1 MTADLHLHS
10 TYSDGSYTPEEL
22 VKEAVEKD
30 FKTIAIADHDTV
42 EGVAK
47 AKEVAK
53 NFDIEIIPA
62 IEFSTFR
69 DKAEIHI
76 LGYFI
81 DYNDSNLL
89 KESKKIFSARK
100 ERAREMVELLNKT
113 GVKISFE
120 QVKNIAGDDYLGRP
134 HVAKAMIKEGYINE
148 IGEAFTEDY
157 IGNGGKAYVPKYKL
171 SPEKAIEII
180 NNAGGIAVI
189 AHPEFINHGEAMGF
203 EDIKELK
210 KDGLQGIEVYQSK
223 HDKKAVKKY
232 KKIAENLDL
241 LITGGSDFH
250 GENSSDVNLGD
261 IRLSDERV
269 VELKKAYQ
277 SK

>member
-42 EGVAK
+42 EGIAK
-47 AKEVAK
+47 AKEAAK
-53 NFDIEIIPA
+53 DFDIEIIPA

-69 DKAEIHI
+69 EKAEIHI

-100 ERAREMVELLNKT
+100 ERARKMVELLNKE

-120 QVKNIAGDDYLGRP
+120 QVKNISGDDYLGRP
-134 HVAKAMIKEGYINE
+134 HVAKAMMKEGYIEE

-157 IGNGGKAYVPKYKL
+157 IGNGGRAYVPKYKL

-189 AHPEFINHGEAMGF
+189 AHPEFINHGEAMGV
-203 EDIKELK
+203 EDIKKLREVGLK
-210 KDGLQGIEVYQSK
+210 GIEVYQSK
-223 HDKKAVKKY
+223 HDKKAVEKY
-232 KKIAENLDL
+232 KKIANDLDL

-250 GENSSDVNLGD
+250 GENSTDVNLGD
-261 IRLSDERV
+261 IRLSAERV

-277 SK
+277 N

>member
-22 VKEAVEKD
+22 VKEAVEKN

-42 EGVAK
+42 EGVVK
-47 AKEVAK
+47 AKEAAE
-53 NFDIEIIPA
+53 NFDIEVIPA

-69 DKAEIHI
+69 EKAEIHI

-89 KESKKIFSARK
+89 NESKKIFSARK
-100 ERAREMVELLNKT
+100 ERARKMVELLNKV

-134 HVAKAMIKEGYINE
+134 HVAKVMMKEGYINE

-180 NNAGGIAVI
+180 NNAGGISVI
-189 AHPEFINHGEAMGF
+189 AHPEFINHGEAMDF
-203 EDIKELK
+203 EDIKKLK
-210 KDGLQGIEVYQSK
+210 EAGLQGIEVYQSK
-223 HDKKAVKKY
+223 HDKKAVEKY
-232 KKIAENLDL
+232 KKIAKELDL

-261 IRLSDERV
+261 VRLSEERV

-277 SK
+277 N